1 MGLIDDK
8 KSIIKQI
15 SVFNSMGKEVNVAE
29 ENNTLPSIN
38 NKNEPIP
45 FMLDTLTVMVGSQ
58 ALERVT
64 GQVMTDFVKGVEP
77 QLKTSLIKQNTTFNS
92 NQILSSG
99 FAAGYTVPVSDI
111 DLYGKLKTDPS
122 SQTGGLLYGDD
133 ANDFDKAVYS
143 AINAP
148 GTDVTA
154 SNVKLNYNEVTD
166 EITITP
172 QNSSQSIG
180 TFVSQ
185 YVDGLTL
192 INEKAFT
199 TRIVD
204 LIFGTA
210 SKQQN
215 KTLSNI
221 ELEQKITKLLKKI
234 SDDES
239 DLEFT
244 KDDLNLIEKESVE
257 KLEGVKKVDVGCSII
272 DSDVSIS
279 DLENLVILN
288 SGSTDPV
295 KVGQN
300 FGSLIDN
307 SFGKNSSQTN
317 PTNKNAIKDGFFKR
331 IIEAIQAS
339 LIEAVTVTP
348 QIRVLLII
356 VKGLKNGDV
365 IGLTNPLD
373 DIRNQKNLVKCL
385 SDSAKVSLN
394 EFIFNLLKAELI
406 KILVPVT
413 KIILREKLKAFI
425 SILKSLV

>member
-15 SVFNSMGKEVNVAE
+15 SVFNSMGQKVNVAE

-64 GQVMTDFVKGVEP
+64 GQVMTDFVRGVEP

-92 NQILSSG
+92 NQTLSAG

-122 SQTGGLLYGDD
+122 TQTGELLYGDNV
-133 ANDFDKAVYS
+133 NDFDKGVYN

-148 GTDVTA
+148 GTDVDVN
-154 SNVKLNYNEVTD
+154 NVTLNYNETTD

-172 QNSSQSIG
+172 QNSTQSIG
-180 TFVSQ
+180 DFISE

-215 KTLSNI
+215 KPLTNVV
-221 ELEQKITKLLKKI
+221 LEQKISKLIKKI
-234 SDDES
+234 SDNDT

-244 KDDLNLIEKESVE
+244 KDELALIEKESVE
-257 KLEGVKKVDVGCSII
+257 KVEGVKKVDVGCSII
-272 DSDVSIS
+272 DSDVSID

-300 FGSLIDN
+300 FGTLIDN
-307 SFGKNSSQTN
+307 SFGKNPTQTN
-317 PTNKNAIKDGFFKR
+317 PANKNAIRDGFFKR
-331 IIEAIQAS
+331 IIDAIQSS
-339 LIEAVTVTP
+339 LIEAVTITP

-356 VKGLKNGDV
+356 TKGLKNGDV

-373 DIRNQKNLVKCL
+373 DIKNQKNLVKCL
-385 SDSAKVSLN
+385 ADSAKVSLN

-406 KILVPVT
+406 KLLVPVT
-413 KIILREKLKAFI
+413 KIILQEKLKAFI
-425 SILKSLV
+425 NIIKSLI